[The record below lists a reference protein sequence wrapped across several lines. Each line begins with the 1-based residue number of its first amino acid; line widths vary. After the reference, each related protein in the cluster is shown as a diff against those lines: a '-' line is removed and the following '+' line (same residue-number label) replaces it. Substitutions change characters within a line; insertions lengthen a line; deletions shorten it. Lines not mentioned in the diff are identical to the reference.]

1 MDWLFEKEYKDGLAK
16 AIQPH
21 QEEINRLTESKN
33 PADREQL
40 FGYMAYI
47 SDYAKVQKDNA
58 VAQAGYAMAQ
68 GFAQGQAGPAP
79 EPLSYPV
86 VEDYLYGGSKNE
98 SAVNAGV
105 FAALKDKI
113 TYDIIAENIKYY
125 EQSQPG
131 FLGSIVEGATF
142 IDWWS
147 GTAKKDFAKKL
158 DVYLNSLPPED
169 MELIEE
175 TGGGLELTKQGIIA
189 NFDRIKPEQ
198 FQKLRYEMD
207 ADYRS
212 QKDAELQAMEAGAF
226 AMATGGIATSETRA
240 TIGEAGMEAVLPLQ
254 GRYARDSAS
263 LIGQG
268 LLQPLVEWA
277 SNNLSADLYQA
288 SSTPS
293 SMPPIVI
300 ADNRRSNNTTIAG
313 GGGGGGVRPEFN
325 SGPTVMGFEE
335 VFANMIALYQ
345 KGAKV

>member
-1 MDWLFEKEYKDGLAK
+1 
-16 AIQPH
+16 
-21 QEEINRLTESKN
+21 
-33 PADREQL
+33 
-40 FGYMAYI
+40 
-47 SDYAKVQKDNA
+47 
-58 VAQAGYAMAQ
+58 
-68 GFAQGQAGPAP
+68 
-79 EPLSYPV
+79 
-86 VEDYLYGGSKNE
+86 
-98 SAVNAGV
+98 
-105 FAALKDKI
+105 
-113 TYDIIAENIKYY
+113 
-125 EQSQPG
+125 
-131 FLGSIVEGATF
+131 
-142 IDWWS
+142 
-147 GTAKKDFAKKL
+147 
-158 DVYLNSLPPED
+158 
-169 MELIEE
+169 
-175 TGGGLELTKQGIIA
+175 
-189 NFDRIKPEQ
+189 
-198 FQKLRYEMD
+198 
-207 ADYRS
+207 
-212 QKDAELQAMEAGAF
+212 
-226 AMATGGIATSETRA
+226 MATGGIATSETRA